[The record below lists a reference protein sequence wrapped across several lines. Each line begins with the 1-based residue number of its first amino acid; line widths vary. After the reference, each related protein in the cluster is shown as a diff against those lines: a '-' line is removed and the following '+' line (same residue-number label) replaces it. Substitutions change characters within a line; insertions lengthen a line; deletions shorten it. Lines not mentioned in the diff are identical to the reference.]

1 MQISDTGA
9 GAGVKPLSAPDLS
22 EVRGLAFSGPLR
34 SLLIL
39 SHDGKIGDAVVHTSL
54 LAPVKQSWPDCKIGV
69 VCSRANE
76 QFWRSQPLV
85 DEVIACPSRNILQR
99 LWAVRGLWKKKY
111 QIVFNPAAQKLGRS
125 DAALMRAIRGQ
136 VNVGV
141 TANSHFP
148 LDTAL
153 LFDWTQF
160 HITYRHFL
168 LLEWLGL
175 PNSEMRYQV
184 FIPEKLETAAE
195 QYWAACGD
203 IPLRILFNTEGSTA
217 DRSWRDQPLSDLL
230 AAMLEQLPHAQVYL
244 VGRPDEQFNALLLT
258 SIQRLVP
265 DLQLRVHITPSD
277 PNPLFVGALMQK
289 ADVILSPDTFAVHL
303 AASQGKPVV
312 AVYHSPLMQI
322 LWSPLNTKNVML
334 LAAGSRVDSLPPSQI
349 ARAIGDIRDGVI

>member
-1 MQISDTGA
+1 MQISDA
-9 GAGVKPLSAPDLS
+9 GANPGVKPLSDSAS
-22 EVRGLAFSGPLR
+22 CEVRGQAFSGPLR

-125 DAALMRAIRGQ
+125 DAWLMRAIGGQ

-153 LFDWTQF
+153 LFDWARF

-175 PNSEMRYQV
+175 SKVEMQYQV
-184 FIPEKLETAAE
+184 FIPEKLEAAAE
-195 QYWAACGD
+195 QYWASCGNS
-203 IPLRILFNTEGSTA
+203 PLRILFNTEGSTA
-217 DRSWRDQPLSDLL
+217 DRSWRGQPLSDLL
-230 AAMLEQLPHAQVYL
+230 ETLSAQLPQAQVYL
-244 VGRPDEQFNALLLT
+244 VGRPDEQFNALLLS
-258 SIQRLVP
+258 SIQRLAP
-265 DLQLRVHITPSD
+265 DLQQRVQITPSD

-312 AVYHSPLMQI
+312 AVYHSPLMQV

-334 LAAGSRVDSLPPSQI
+334 LAADSRVDSLPPTQI
-349 ARAIGDIRDGVI
+349 AQAISNLSGAA